1 MARNQDKPPSIGEGG
16 LGHRRPKKK
25 WVGLVPRDKRQV
37 WAWDSNKEDP
47 LALLTLLANKW
58 VEGHKKRTK
67 WLGVVVHAF
76 NPSTR
81 EAEAGGFLSSRPAW
95 STK

>member
-37 WAWDSNKEDP
+37 WAWDSNKEVPTGFID
-47 LALLTLLANKW
+47 LA
-58 VEGHKKRTK
+58 G
-67 WLGVVVHAF
+67 
-76 NPSTR
+76 
-81 EAEAGGFLSSRPAW
+81 
-95 STK
+95 